1 LQKFNKFNKIYAMRK
16 KWWLFIPL
24 VLVLLYFLGPRP
36 KDPVY
41 SATMPSV
48 PATFTALESYIH
60 DEEATHR
67 LKPDNEARIVWAD
80 SSRQKTV
87 YAIVYLH
94 GFSASQGEGDP
105 TDLDIARKFG
115 CNLFL
120 SRLAEHGIDTPDA
133 MINLTADEY
142 WESAKEALAIGEQ
155 LGTKVILMGT
165 STGGTLALQLA
176 ATYPDKIAAL
186 VLLSPNIAI
195 NDPNAWL
202 LNDHWGLQIAR
213 MVSGGKYIDVKEDYG
228 PLYRQYWYPKYRLE
242 AAVAL
247 EELLETTMNERTFGE
262 VKQPVGLFYYYK
274 DKVHQDSTVKVS
286 AELSMFDELGT
297 PSNLK
302 YKEAIPEAGTHVIGS
317 SVRSH
322 DVPGVEKGVSHF
334 LSDIVHLPV
343 AADSNAGTRSDS
355 PPPTHA
361 GP

>member
-1 LQKFNKFNKIYAMRK
+1 MRK

-41 SATMPSV
+41 SPTMPSV

-80 SSRQKTV
+80 SSRQKTGYV
-87 YAIVYLH
+87 IVYLH

-176 ATYPDKIAAL
+176 AAYPDKIAAL

-213 MVSGGKYIDVKEDYG
+213 LVSGGKYIDVKEDYG

-247 EELLETTMNERTFGE
+247 EELLETTMNEQTFGA
-262 VKQPVGLFYYYK
+262 VKQPVG
-274 DKVHQDSTVKVS
+274 S
-286 AELSMFDELGT
+286 
-297 PSNLK
+297 
-302 YKEAIPEAGTHVIGS
+302 
-317 SVRSH
+317 
-322 DVPGVEKGVSHF
+322 F
-334 LSDIVHLPV
+334 LLLQ
-343 AADSNAGTRSDS
+343 G
-355 PPPTHA
+355 
-361 GP
+361 

>member
-1 LQKFNKFNKIYAMRK
+1 
-16 KWWLFIPL
+16 
-24 VLVLLYFLGPRP
+24 
-36 KDPVY
+36 
-41 SATMPSV
+41 
-48 PATFTALESYIH
+48 
-60 DEEATHR
+60 
-67 LKPDNEARIVWAD
+67 
-80 SSRQKTV
+80 
-87 YAIVYLH
+87 
-94 GFSASQGEGDP
+94 
-105 TDLDIARKFG
+105 
-115 CNLFL
+115 
-120 SRLAEHGIDTPDA
+120 

-142 WESAKEALAIGEQ
+142 WESAKEALAVGEQ

-176 ATYPDKIAAL
+176 AAYPEKIAAL

-202 LNDHWGLQIAR
+202 LNDPWGLQIAR
-213 MVSGGKYIDVKEDYG
+213 LVSGGKYIDVKEDYG

-247 EELLETTMNERTFGE
+247 EELVETTMNDRTFGA

-286 AELSMFDELGT
+286 AELSMFNELGT
-297 PSNLK
+297 PANLK

-334 LSDIVHLPV
+334 LYDIVGIPI
-343 AADSNAGTRSDS
+343 DTTR
-355 PPPTHA
+355 PRP
-361 GP
+361 

>member
-1 LQKFNKFNKIYAMRK
+1 MKK
-16 KWWLFIPL
+16 KWWLLIPL
-24 VLVLLYFLGPRP
+24 LILILYFLGPSP
-36 KDPVY
+36 KTPVY
-41 SATMPSV
+41 AAAMPSV
-48 PATFTALESYIH
+48 PTSLGALESYIH
-60 DEEATHR
+60 NEEASHH

-80 SSRQKTV
+80 SARKRTA

-94 GFSASQGEGDP
+94 GFSASQGEGIP
-105 TDLDIARKFG
+105 TDIDIARKYG

-176 ATYPDKIAAL
+176 AAYPDKVAAL

-213 MVSGGKYIDVKEDYG
+213 LVSGGKYIESKEDYG
-228 PLYRQYWYPKYRLE
+228 PLYRQYWYPKYRIE

-247 EELLETTMNERTFGE
+247 EELLETTMNDRTFGQ

-274 DKVHQDSTVKVS
+274 DKVHQDSTVKVT

-297 PSNLK
+297 PANLK

-317 SVRSH
+317 SIRSH
-322 DVPGVEKGVSHF
+322 DVPGVEKGITHF
-334 LSDIVHLPV
+334 LSDIVHVPI
-343 AADSNAGTRSDS
+343 ATDSLIGTNPATQTLTHPS
-355 PPPTHA
+355 P
-361 GP
+361 

>member
-1 LQKFNKFNKIYAMRK
+1 MRK

-24 VLVLLYFLGPRP
+24 LLVILYFLGPRP

-41 SATMPSV
+41 STSLPSV
-48 PATFTALESYIH
+48 PTAFTALETSIH
-60 DEEATHR
+60 NQEATHH

-80 SSRQKTV
+80 SARKKTA

-94 GFSASQGEGDP
+94 GFSASQGEGVP
-105 TDLDIARKFG
+105 TDIDIARKYG

-142 WESAKEALAIGEQ
+142 WESAKEALAVGQQ

-176 ATYPDKIAAL
+176 AAYPDKVTAL

-195 NDPNAWL
+195 NNPNAWL

-213 MVSGGKYIDVKEDYG
+213 MVTGGNYIESKEDYG

-242 AAVAL
+242 ATVAL
-247 EELLETTMNERTFGE
+247 EELLETTMNERTFGQ

-286 AELSMFDELGT
+286 AELSMFGELGT
-297 PSNLK
+297 PTDLK

-317 SVRSH
+317 SIRSH
-322 DVPGVEKGVSHF
+322 DVPGLEKGITHF
-334 LSDIVHLPV
+334 LSDIMHLPI
-343 AADSNAGTRSDS
+343 ATDTLSGTT
-355 PPPTHA
+355 PNVHPPTNAHR
-361 GP
+361 

>member
-1 LQKFNKFNKIYAMRK
+1 MRK
-16 KWWLFIPL
+16 KWWLLIPL
-24 VLVLLYFLGPRP
+24 LLVILYFLGPRP

-41 SATMPSV
+41 STAMPSV
-48 PATFTALESYIH
+48 PTTFTALETYIH
-60 DEEATHR
+60 DQEATHH
-67 LKPDNEARIVWAD
+67 LKADNEARIVWAD
-80 SSRQKTV
+80 SARKKTA

-105 TDLDIARKFG
+105 TDIDIARKYG

-142 WESAKEALAIGEQ
+142 WESAKEALAVGEQ

-176 ATYPDKIAAL
+176 AAYPDKITAL

-195 NDPNAWL
+195 NNPNAWL
-202 LNDHWGLQIAR
+202 LNDHWGLQIAH
-213 MVSGGKYIDVKEDYG
+213 MVAGGNYIESKEDYG

-242 AAVAL
+242 ATVAL
-247 EELLETTMNERTFGE
+247 EELLETTMNERTFSQ

-297 PSNLK
+297 PTGLK
-302 YKEAIPEAGTHVIGS
+302 LKEAIPEAGTHVIGS
-317 SVRSH
+317 SIRSH
-322 DVPGVEKGVSHF
+322 DVPGVEKGITHF
-334 LSDIVHLPV
+334 LSDIVHVPIATDTLP
-343 AADSNAGTRSDS
+343 GTTPDVH
-355 PPPTHA
+355 PPTNAHR
-361 GP
+361 